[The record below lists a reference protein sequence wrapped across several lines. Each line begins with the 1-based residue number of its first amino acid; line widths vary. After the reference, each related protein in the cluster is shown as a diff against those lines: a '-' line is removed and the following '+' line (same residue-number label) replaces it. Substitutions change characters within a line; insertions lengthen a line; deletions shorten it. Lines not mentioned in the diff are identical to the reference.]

1 MRFVPNTIE
10 HLGVRMYSTLPPVIA
25 ELIANSYDAD
35 ANNVHIWL
43 RDGDEKEIEVYDDG
57 LGMSFEEINN
67 EFLVIG
73 RNRRIERSSDTSPG
87 GRKIIGKK
95 GLGKLSFFGIAS
107 QIEIITV
114 KDGLKNSFVMDW
126 DKIVN
131 ADKNDGF
138 AKDYEPELIAV
149 DESTKDARGTKI
161 ILKKIKKEIDLD
173 PDALA
178 DNVAKYF
185 IVSDDFNI
193 KISHNGINWIK
204 LDNKR
209 RYSALDEEIKWS
221 VPDEIEFP
229 DSCKYAHEITGQIL
243 ATQKPIPPKTG
254 MRGVTLFSR
263 NKLVNLPDY
272 FSDSTSSHFFSY
284 LTGWLEVDFIDD
296 LDEDVITTNRQSLNW
311 DHPEM
316 QELRLCLR
324 DLLNWLEKD
333 WRGKRREIRKK
344 NLADDFEKKHNISIS
359 EWQKLVPESVNKSLT
374 PLLEKLVSD
383 SELSGDEIKGA
394 VRHLRDIA
402 PEYTNYHYRHLHP
415 TLNKEVGKRYRDEEY
430 YDAVT
435 DGVKRYVSV
444 VRKKT
449 KSDPRF
455 TDLDEI
461 SLLTQVFK
469 NNKNGPIWSVVSKH
483 IKPDGESFT
492 QQTKDAIATGHH
504 KLAMA
509 IWEAFRNP
517 PAHESHTDLEESGL
531 YTEMDCLD
539 ALSLLSHLFRRL
551 DDLEKI

>member
-1 MRFVPNTIE
+1 
-10 HLGVRMYSTLPPVIA
+10 MYSTLPPVIA

-43 RDGDEKEIEVYDDG
+43 RDGDEKEIEIYDDG
-57 LGMSFEEINN
+57 LGMSFDEING

-73 RNRRIERSSDTSPG
+73 RNRRVERGTDITPG

-107 QIEIITV
+107 QIEITTV

-126 DKIVN
+126 KRIVGT
-131 ADKNDGF
+131 DKNDDSTR
-138 AKDYEPELIAV
+138 DYEPELVAIN
-149 DESTKDARGTKI
+149 ESTKDPRGTKI
-161 ILKKIKKEIDLD
+161 ILRKLKNEIDLD
-173 PDALA
+173 PDILA

-209 RYSALDEEIKWS
+209 RYSAIDEEIKWL
-221 VPDEIEFP
+221 VPDGVEFP
-229 DSCKYAHEITGQIL
+229 DNCKHSHKITGQLI
-243 ATQKPIPPKTG
+243 ATEKPIPPKTG

-284 LTGWLEVDFIDD
+284 LTGWLEVNFIDD

-324 DLLNWLEKD
+324 DLLNWLERD

-344 NLADDFEKKHNISIS
+344 KLAKDFEKKHKISIS
-359 EWQKLVPESVNKSLT
+359 EWQGLVPEAVNKSLT
-374 PLLEKLVSD
+374 PLLEKLISD
-383 SELSGDEIKGA
+383 SELSSDEIKGT
-394 VRHLRDIA
+394 VRHLRNIA

-435 DGVKRYVSV
+435 DGVKRYISII
-444 VRKKT
+444 RKKT

-455 TDLDEI
+455 ADLKENQ
-461 SLLTQVFK
+461 LLAQVFK
-469 NNKNGPIWSVVSKH
+469 TNAKGPVWSVVSKH
-483 IKPDGESFT
+483 VRPDGEEFHKE
-492 QQTKDAIATGHH
+492 TKENIASGHH

-509 IWEAFRNP
+509 VWEAFRNP
-517 PAHESHTDLEESGL
+517 PVHEPHTDLKESGL

-539 ALSLLSHLFRRL
+539 ALSLLSHLFHRL